1 MAVMSRHDDAAAI
14 ATGTPR
20 QDYREFRRVSGNGP
34 EWVTFPLRACVA
46 TGRAHCAK
54 SPRKPPRA
62 MQASEVFLLRLSVQV
77 PDYFGPHSTFSN
89 ISTIWSAIDTYA
101 VLAPA
106 AAQRAAKAAIVGHVP

>member
-89 ISTIWSAIDTYA
+89 TMWRAIDTYA